1 MKFFLGVITTV
12 VVIGL
17 GVVIYPRFG
26 FLSFNADEQPS
37 ATESKLAMDAM
48 DASIKRRAPAL
59 RNPVEPTEAN
69 LLEAM
74 KLFKTNCALCHGD
87 PGAPERVMGK
97 SFYPPAPQFLKDPP
111 DMPPNHNFYL
121 IKHGI
126 AWTGMPAWGRTLSDD
141 QIWKLTTFLA
151 QMDKLPPAV
160 DQEWKMGATAEV
172 GTTGKGS
179 GDMKMKMP

>member
-1 MKFFLGVITTV
+1 MKFFLGVITTLV
-12 VVIGL
+12 VMAL

-48 DASIKRRAPAL
+48 DASIKRRAPGMM
-59 RNPVEPTEAN
+59 NPVQPTEAN

-87 PGAPERVMGK
+87 PSAPEKVLGK
-97 SFYPPAPQFLKDPP
+97 SFYPPAPQFLKDSP

-141 QIWKLTTFLA
+141 QIWKLTSFLE

-160 DQEWKMGATAEV
+160 DQQWKMGATA
-172 GTTGKGS
+172 GS
-179 GDMKMKMP
+179 SEKAGGGMKMP